1 MREYLEQLLLVVA
14 IGSAVASAAKRLDVP
29 YNVALVV
36 VGLLLV
42 LMNVLPETPLDPS
55 IILLVFLPM
64 LVFQGAL
71 SADDASMHAAARPIL
86 TLAVPG
92 VAVTLVATA
101 AVASWEIGLPFTIAL
116 LLGAILS
123 ITDTVSV
130 LLAFRSV
137 RVPHRLA
144 AIMEG
149 ESLFNDG
156 TALVLVGVTSTMVVG
171 GFAGPAEVARTLVTA
186 IVAGGLLGTLSGV
199 FSTMVLRRSPDDLSA
214 VLISLVAV
222 FATSLLAEQ
231 VGGSSVIAVV
241 VAGVLIG
248 REMRARLEPSR
259 VLALLGFWEV
269 AAFGL
274 NVALFLLVGMQL
286 RSDLLLQ
293 EAWPTLLAVV
303 ALHAGRAVAV
313 YGSFALLKL
322 AGQGVPWRWQ
332 HVMVMGNVKGA
343 LSMAA
348 VLALPA
354 TMPYRDRLVAIV
366 FGVTLVTL
374 VTQALPFKRFLTWL
388 KVSGQDGGGEADEC
402 RAVLIGA
409 RRAQTEL
416 DSLVTSG
423 LISRHE
429 HAARW
434 AGFQRDIIEAERT
447 LRRTGASPRVSVAL
461 PAVLTARKAAILDAA
476 RRGLI
481 TDRTAGAHVAA
492 LDEQLLRVTSLEHD
506 AGKDET
512 P

>member
-14 IGSAVASAAKRLDVP
+14 VGSAVANAAKRAGVP
-29 YNVALVV
+29 YNVALVL

-42 LMNVLPETPLDPS
+42 LTNVLPQTILDPAVV
-55 IILLVFLPM
+55 LLVFLPM

-71 SADDASMHAAARPIL
+71 SADDVTMQAASRHIL
-86 TLAVPG
+86 ALAFPG
-92 VAVTLVATA
+92 VAVTLLATG
-101 AVASWEIGLPFTIAL
+101 AVAAWGIGLPISIAL
-116 LLGAILS
+116 LLGAILA

-156 TALVLVGVTSTMVVG
+156 TALVLVGVTATVAIG
-171 GFAGPAEVARTLVTA
+171 GFTGPAAIARTLVIA
-186 IVAGGLLGTLSGV
+186 IAAGGLLGAAAGV
-199 FSTMVLRRSPDDLSA
+199 IGTIVLRRAPDDLSA
-214 VLISLVAV
+214 VLTSLVAV
-222 FATSLLAEQ
+222 FATSLLAEE
-231 VGGSSVIAVV
+231 VGGSAVIAVV

-259 VLALLGFWEV
+259 VLALLGFWEI

-286 RSDLLLQ
+286 RSELLLQ
-293 EAWPTLLAVV
+293 EAWPIALAVV
-303 ALHAGRAVAV
+303 ALHVGRAVAV
-313 YGSFALLKL
+313 YGSFSLLRL
-322 AGQGVPWRWQ
+322 AGHGVPWRWQ
-332 HVMVMGNVKGA
+332 HVMVVGNIKGA

-354 TMPYRDRLVAIV
+354 GMPFRERLIAIV

-374 VTQALPFKRFLTWL
+374 VTQALPIRPFLTWL
-388 KVSGQDGGGEADEC
+388 GVAAKGDDGGADDR

-409 RRAQTEL
+409 KRAQAEL
-416 DSLVTSG
+416 DTLVASG

-434 AGFQRDIIEAERT
+434 AEFQRDVIEAERA
-447 LRRTGASPRVSVAL
+447 LRHIGESPQASVAL
-461 PAVLTARKAAILDAA
+461 PAVLNARKAAILDAA

-481 TDRTAGAHVAA
+481 TDRTAGAHIAS
-492 LDEQLLRVTSLEHD
+492 LDEQILQVASREHG
-506 AGKDET
+506 AGKDQT
-512 P
+512 S